1 MTSTQPQH
9 FSGDGRTC
17 RKYMGNA
24 TGAESLSLSALNT
37 EIPAQSSFSCQW
49 SGTYIWRCMSLS
61 LLYQTSLF
69 LASQRSKDGTTS
81 ASCVELSVPADC
93 YRSIL
98 PRCTPMSGIRFS
110 RESSC
115 CVAVGR
121 PSWVQSV
128 NSVREDPAKKL
139 KHANACPEMK
149 SSRMLLHG
157 CCNTLPI
164 TLRCLEL
171 HLLLP
176 PTAMEESLAAAA
188 MHEVFGP
195 VLVKRLLDTKEE
207 TAEDRPTKAGK
218 PGQPKGKGKGK
229 GKKKASNRFSG
240 SASGSSEEQ
249 DWYAEAIMLLGRMM
263 VRQEDV
269 LHVIRQSTGWVW
281 WMRVSAPTLV
291 PDLFQAAQVWKK
303 EITNPQSPMAG
314 TSLRSSLL
322 WCILHKLTLTLQ
334 SEEQAL
340 LEMAVQN
347 GWYTKEQTWVYQVW
361 SPAQK
366 QLQVDTSRKPLTTN
380 DVLQLLSDMKKL
392 VTGDTVSRFHATRP
406 LTDQMSGQ
414 VLTMVMDISFRKAE
428 SNELYN
434 LLERLQGL
442 AALQLC
448 GVQYRREGF
457 KRSPAAQ
464 RLLELLG

>member
-1 MTSTQPQH
+1 MTSTQHQH
-9 FSGDGRTC
+9 FSGDGRPC
-17 RKYMGNA
+17 RKSMGNA

-37 EIPAQSSFSCQW
+37 EIPALSSFSCPW
-49 SGTYIWRCMSLS
+49 SGPYIWRCMSLS
-61 LLYQTSLF
+61 LPCQIFLF
-69 LASQRSKDGTTS
+69 LASRRSKDGTTS
-81 ASCVELSVPADC
+81 ASCVELSAPADC

-128 NSVREDPAKKL
+128 NSVKGDPAKNSIMPML
-139 KHANACPEMK
+139 AQK
-149 SSRMLLHG
+149 SSRMLLQG
-157 CCNTLPI
+157 CYNTLRI

-171 HLLLP
+171 LLLLP
-176 PTAMEESLAAAA
+176 PAAMEESLAAAA

-195 VLVKRLLDTKEE
+195 VLGKRLLDTKEE

-229 GKKKASNRFSG
+229 GKKKANNRFSG

-380 DVLQLLSDMKKL
+380 DVLQLLTDMKKL
-392 VTGDTVSRFHATRP
+392 VSGDTVSRFHATRP

-428 SNELYN
+428 SNELYD